1 MRFENQFHTLLH
13 SQPSITKSNPMK
25 KTIFAA
31 IFCFL
36 ASVGSA
42 QDNLGDININNLSG
56 KAGDEFYLN
65 ANHHLAAIPKGTNG
79 QIRMMV
85 NGVDTWVT
93 PTAALFP
100 QLAGPA
106 GPQGATGPQGTQ
118 GLTGTAGATG
128 PQGAIG
134 PQGPAGT
141 GLPATANNYDV
152 AAYITGIGW
161 TNVPASFN
169 VANDVYKGITVPIQT
184 VHTIIDKGSYSICPY
199 LNPIALPP
207 GSSITETF
215 AYTDDNNVAQTKSF
229 TVTMASPSSFS
240 PVIIS
245 CQAATNITVT
255 TAIIPTAVGTTYDV
269 RAIVHF
275 LNVGP

>member
-1 MRFENQFHTLLH
+1 
-13 SQPSITKSNPMK
+13 MK
-25 KTIFAA
+25 KIIFAA

-42 QDNLGDININNLSG
+42 QDNLGDININTLSG
-56 KAGDEFYLN
+56 KVGDEFYLD

-100 QLAGPA
+100 QLAGSA
-106 GPQGATGPQGTQ
+106 GVQGATGATGPQGLQGIQ
-118 GLTGTAGATG
+118 GLTGIAGAAG
-128 PQGAIG
+128 AQGAIG
-134 PQGPAGT
+134 SQGPAGS

-169 VANDVYKGITVPIQT
+169 VANDVYKGISVPIQT
-184 VHTIIDKGSYSICPY
+184 VHTIIDKGSYSIDPY
-199 LNPIALPP
+199 LNPTALPP

-215 AYTDDNNVAQTKSF
+215 AYTDDNNIAQTKSF
-229 TVTMASPSSFS
+229 TITTASPSSFS

-275 LNVGP
+275 LNVAP